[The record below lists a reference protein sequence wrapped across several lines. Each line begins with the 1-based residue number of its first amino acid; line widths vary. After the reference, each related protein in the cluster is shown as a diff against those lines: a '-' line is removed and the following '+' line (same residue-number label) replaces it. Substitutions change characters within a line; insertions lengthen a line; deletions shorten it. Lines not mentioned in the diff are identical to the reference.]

1 MPETEHRTKRKVRS
15 YSRDELRAAVRE
27 GARCV
32 TFHYCFSLMH
42 TIEGETDILVVR
54 GWLDGVRTGFWHT
67 LGTALFGWW
76 GLHGI
81 YLTPYY
87 LFLNL
92 TGGRDLT
99 QQVLATLESDA
110 MSKLLVAPEFKQL
123 KADAARDI
131 QSPGDFLKSL
141 EEKNRSQSSEA

>member
-1 MPETEHRTKRKVRS
+1 MPAPEHRTKRKLRS
-15 YSRDELRAAVRE
+15 YSREEVRAAVRD
-27 GARCV
+27 GYRCV
-32 TFHYCFSLMH
+32 TFHYCYSLMH
-42 TIEGETDILVVR
+42 TIHGETDILVVR
-54 GWLDGVRTGFWHT
+54 DRIDGLRTGLWYT

-76 GLHGI
+76 GLDGI

-92 TGGRDLT
+92 SGGRDLT

-110 MSKLLVAPEFKQL
+110 MSKMLVAAEFKEFGV
-123 KADAARDI
+123 KAAGEI

-141 EEKNRSQSSEA
+141 EEEDRDKSSGA

>member
-1 MPETEHRTKRKVRS
+1 
-15 YSRDELRAAVRE
+15 
-27 GARCV
+27 
-32 TFHYCFSLMH
+32 MH
-42 TIEGETDILVVR
+42 TIHGETDILVVR
-54 GWLDGVRTGFWHT
+54 DRIDGLRTGLWHT

-81 YLTPYY
+81 YLTPYC

-92 TGGRDLT
+92 SGGRDLT

-110 MSKLLVAPEFKQL
+110 MSKMLVAAELKEFGVQ
-123 KADAARDI
+123 AAGEI

-141 EEKNRSQSSEA
+141 EEKDRGKSSGA